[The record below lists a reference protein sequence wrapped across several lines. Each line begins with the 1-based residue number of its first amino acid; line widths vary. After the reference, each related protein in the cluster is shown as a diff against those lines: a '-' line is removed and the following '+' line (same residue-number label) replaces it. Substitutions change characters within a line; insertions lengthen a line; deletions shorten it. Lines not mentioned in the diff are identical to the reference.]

1 LQEDRLLQ
9 VYKDVAALDG
19 ISLESAPHR
28 DKDFSLLGMPGSYR
42 YLSLHAPAH
51 ALFS

>member
-1 LQEDRLLQ
+1 MQ

-19 ISLESAPHR
+19 ISLESAPHG

-42 YLSLHAPAH
+42 
-51 ALFS
+51 